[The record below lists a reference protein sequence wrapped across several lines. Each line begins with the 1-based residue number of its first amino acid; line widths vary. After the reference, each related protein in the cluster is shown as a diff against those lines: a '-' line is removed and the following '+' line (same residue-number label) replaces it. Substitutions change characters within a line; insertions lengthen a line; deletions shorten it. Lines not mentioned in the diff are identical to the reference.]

1 MPRLNLIHLSGP
13 RRGEADRVLEL
24 PANVGSETGSPV
36 LVPGV
41 ASVHAR
47 ILENGPDIMIQ
58 DAGSEDGT
66 FLAGEAVRE
75 ALLRDGDVIQ
85 LGQEGPKLRFRND
98 GEQHVTLLQAM
109 EWARPEGPIKGLSD
123 TTAFVRALIR
133 ETEGRTSR
141 VFRLIVGLVVIS
153 GLLLLGWSYT
163 VSRKLQRQLTA
174 VQESLRRSEEDRKS
188 FQIRIE
194 EERTRA
200 TRDRRVA
207 RAREAD
213 FRAREEELQK
223 KLAAGASG
231 EVQTLRT
238 ELTLARQRLETL
250 EKESAVGE
258 RIIREYG
265 AGVCLIQASFG
276 FYDDSGRPLR
286 IAVDDAG
293 EPARDANGSLQ
304 LSLDGDGP
312 THTVDVL
319 GTGFLVDRRGLIIT
333 NRHVGEPWWKDETAI
348 ALAKRG
354 LHPRLNIF
362 RAFFPR
368 LEGPVELH
376 MERISDTTDLSLLRV
391 DLPKAKIPP
400 TLPLDQTG
408 KGAVP
413 GKPVVVV
420 GYPTGLEAILAKADQ
435 PLVESLLEKAGTH
448 SDQLADALSR
458 KGLIRPSTTQGHIGD
473 VTKSDI
479 VFDAPTTSG
488 GSGGPIFNQD
498 GVVIAVEYAVLQRFG
513 GNAFGIPVRNVLALL
528 KPEKKP

>member
-1 MPRLNLIHLSGP
+1 
-13 RRGEADRVLEL
+13 
-24 PANVGSETGSPV
+24 
-36 LVPGV
+36 
-41 ASVHAR
+41 
-47 ILENGPDIMIQ
+47 
-58 DAGSEDGT
+58 
-66 FLAGEAVRE
+66 
-75 ALLRDGDVIQ
+75 
-85 LGQEGPKLRFRND
+85 
-98 GEQHVTLLQAM
+98 M

-141 VFRLIVGLVVIS
+141 VFRLLVALVIIT
-153 GLLLLGWSYT
+153 GLLLLGWSYS
-163 VSRKLQRQLTA
+163 VSRRLQRQLTA

-188 FQIRIE
+188 FQARIE
-194 EERTRA
+194 EERTRSA
-200 TRDRRVA
+200 RDRRVA

-213 FRAREEELQK
+213 FRAREEQLQK
-223 KLAAGASG
+223 KLADAANG

-258 RIIREYG
+258 RIIRDYG
-265 AGVCLIQASFG
+265 AGVCLIQASFA

-286 IAVDDAG
+286 IAISETG
-293 EPARDANGSLQ
+293 EPVRDENGSIQ
-304 LSLDGDGP
+304 LSTDGEGP
-312 THTVDVL
+312 PHTIDVL
-319 GTGFLVDRRGLIIT
+319 GTGFLVDRRGLVIT
-333 NRHVGEPWWKDETAI
+333 NRHVGEPWWKDETAV
-348 ALAKRG
+348 ALGKKG
-354 LHPRLNIF
+354 FHPRFQLF

-368 LEGPVELH
+368 LETAVDLHVEK
-376 MERISDTTDLSLLRV
+376 ISDTTDLSLLRV

-400 TLPLDQTG
+400 ALPLDQTG

-420 GYPTGLEAILAKADQ
+420 GYPTGLEAILAKAEQ
-435 PLVESLLEKAGTH
+435 PLVESLLEKSGTH
-448 SDQLADALSR
+448 SDQLAEALSR

-528 KPEKKP
+528 KPEKRP